1 MMVYYVFYTQTEKIQ
16 RTVISVKEPYKS
28 TRNNMS
34 ISSSKLT
41 YTIISTVLTMSFG
54 FSLSVNA
61 DGSEQIKSSLMSRMT
76 SATGSFISSGI
87 GALLSPNF
95 NTVEVSTN
103 LKEGD
108 STIDI
113 GALKAFGDNPNSFLF
128 NQINLN
134 RYDGRTTLNLGLG
147 YRRLN
152 ADETWMTGVN
162 AFYDHEFPD
171 DHKRNGVGFE
181 LVSSVLQIR
190 ANQYNGRTGYI
201 KDKSGTDSKALDGND
216 MSLNVALPYMPG
228 MNLGYTSTTW
238 KGIDGMTDI
247 KSQKYSLGGNLSD
260 NLKLN
265 FVRTDYKDATR
276 KDNNSVALNYTWN
289 LGQDNTKPKLFEFS
303 STAYEL
309 KKLTDQ
315 RYDLVKREN
324 RIVKKLSASVTV
336 TGI

>member
-1 MMVYYVFYTQTEKIQ
+1 MDIF
-16 RTVISVKEPYKS
+16 
-28 TRNNMS
+28 
-34 ISSSKLT
+34 SSKLT
-41 YTIISTVLTMSFG
+41 KTFLSAVFTMSLG

-61 DGSEQIKSSLMSRMT
+61 DDSDQIKSSLMSRMT
-76 SATGSFISSGI
+76 SSTSSFISTGI

-108 STIDI
+108 SSVDI
-113 GALKAFGDNPNSFLF
+113 GVLRAYGDNPNSFIF

-134 RYDGRTTLNLGLG
+134 RFDKRTTLNLGLG

-181 LVSSVLQIR
+181 VVSSVLESR
-190 ANQYNGRTGYI
+190 VNSYNGTTGYI
-201 KDKSGTDSKALDGND
+201 KDKSGTDSKVLDGRD
-216 MSLNVALPYMPG
+216 MGFKVALPYLPG
-228 MNLGYTSTTW
+228 MMFGMNAVQW
-238 KGIDGMTDI
+238 KGIDGLKDQKMR
-247 KSQKYSLGGNLSD
+247 KYSLGGNLSD
-260 NLKLN
+260 NLSMSY
-265 FVRTDYKDATR
+265 VRTDYKDAAK
-276 KDNNSVALNYTWN
+276 KDIDSISLNYTWAF
-289 LGQDNTKPKLFEFS
+289 GQEKHVRPTLFTLS
-303 STAYEL
+303 DKAYEF
-309 KKLTDQ
+309 KKLGAE

-324 RIVKKLSASVTV
+324 NLVKKRSGTLTV